1 MSKIKLIIA
10 LLLFPFI
17 SFSQLTEGEVRE
29 MAQSATEQELV
40 IQSSTMI
47 QEKYYFHAEI
57 VVDQLLIRKPE
68 SANYN
73 YRKGFLI
80 LGSRSDYVEALP
92 YLKKA
97 AQYTYKNFD
106 AYSVREENAPMDA
119 FYHLARCYHLN
130 EELDLAREFYNKFIE
145 FSAKQSSVIEFARL
159 NLKQCDVAENLIE
172 NPKPAIVKN
181 IGNNV
186 NRSTPEY
193 APVISLD
200 GTSLYFTSRRGW
212 EDKSTDAYRDP
223 MLNNFPEDIFVSYQD
238 AEGDWSSP
246 EKLAF
251 CDNELNE
258 ATIAVS
264 SDERKIYVYQDATGG
279 GDIYFSNFEKN
290 QFEDLEKLRHEGVN
304 TKYWET
310 HCTVTPDGQN
320 MYFVSDRPDG
330 FGGRDIY
337 RIVKLPNGDWS
348 EPLNMGPGINTAY
361 DEDSPFIA
369 INNKTL
375 YFSSNGP
382 KSMGGFDVFVTFRD
396 ENNVWSTPI
405 NLGYPINS
413 TGDDIFYTTT
423 VDGLKGYLS
432 SFRKG
437 GFGEKDIYE
446 IQNDYLG
453 NRPISTLKGHIY
465 TTVNVP
471 LPEDLLVK
479 LECTTCDYQED
490 NITYPRI
497 KNGSYFGV
505 LERCKDYTVSF
516 YQGDEHL
523 KSLNLSTKCNS
534 ENEEIVKN
542 YVLGGYTLAGTVSD
556 DISLELLENAK
567 VEFINQKDQSVFE
580 SYNTDKIGAFE
591 SDYLDN
597 FEFGEH
603 VSFDV
608 RVSKDNYLT
617 RSFQADITLGKE
629 PHIQL
634 DYLINKTE
642 IGTDIGTVFD
652 INPIYFDLD
661 KSNIRPDAAVELDKI
676 VKIMNENPSI
686 SIELGSH
693 TDCRASIAYNISL
706 SNRRARS
713 SAKYIQARIDNTKR
727 IYGKGYGE
735 SQLVNDCECEGDV
748 VSDCTDQEHQANRRT
763 EFKIIK
769 K

>member
-1 MSKIKLIIA
+1 MSKIKLIIT

-40 IQSSTMI
+40 VQSSTMI

-57 VVDQLLIRKPE
+57 LVDRLLVMKPE

-80 LGSRSDYVEALP
+80 LGSRSDYIEALP

-97 AQYTYKNFD
+97 VQFTDKNYD
-106 AYSVREENAPMDA
+106 AYSAREESSPTDA
-119 FYHLARCYHLN
+119 FYHLGRCYHLN
-130 EELDLAREFYNKFIE
+130 EELDMAREFYHKFIE
-145 FSAKQSSVIEFARL
+145 FSGKHSPVIEFAKL
-159 NLKQCDVAENLIE
+159 NIKQCDVAENLIK

-212 EDKSTDAYRDP
+212 EDKSTDEFRDP

-238 AEGDWSSP
+238 FEGEWSSP

-251 CDNELNE
+251 CDNRLNE

-264 SDERKIYVYQDATGG
+264 SDERKIYVYLDASGG
-279 GDIYFSNFEKN
+279 GDIYFSNFENN
-290 QFEDLEKLRHEGVN
+290 QFEDLEKLRYNGVN

-330 FGGRDIY
+330 IGGRDIY
-337 RIVKLPNGDWS
+337 RIVKLPNGKWS
-348 EPLNMGPGINTAY
+348 EPLNMGPGINTKY

-369 INNKTL
+369 PNNKTL

-382 KSMGGFDVFVTFRD
+382 QSMGGFDVFVTFRD

-423 VDGLKGYLS
+423 VDGLRGYLS

-437 GFGEKDIYE
+437 GYGEKDIYE

-465 TTVNVP
+465 TVENVP
-471 LPEDLLVK
+471 LPEDLMVK
-479 LECTTCDYQED
+479 LECTTCEYNDD

-497 KNGSYFGV
+497 KNGSYFSV
-505 LERCKDYTVSF
+505 LNRCKDYTVSF
-516 YQGDEHL
+516 YQGDNHL
-523 KSLNLSTKCNS
+523 KTLNFSTKCNA

-556 DISLELLENAK
+556 DKSLELLENSK
-567 VEFINQKDQSVFE
+567 VEFLKISDDTVFE
-580 SYNTDKIGAFE
+580 SFDTDKNGAFA

-597 FEFGEH
+597 FEFGEK
-603 VSFDV
+603 VAFNV
-608 RVSKDNYLT
+608 RVSKENYLT
-617 RSFQADITLGKE
+617 RTFKVDITLGTS

-642 IGTDIGTVFD
+642 IGTDIGKVFD

-661 KSNIRPDAAVELDKI
+661 KSNIRPDAALELDKI
-676 VKIMNENPSI
+676 VRIMNENPSI
-686 SIELGSH
+686 TIELGSH

-706 SNRRARS
+706 SNRRAKS
-713 SAKYIQARIDNTKR
+713 SAKYIQARIANAKR

-748 VSDCTDQEHQANRRT
+748 VSDCTDEEHQANRRT
-763 EFKIIK
+763 EFRIVK